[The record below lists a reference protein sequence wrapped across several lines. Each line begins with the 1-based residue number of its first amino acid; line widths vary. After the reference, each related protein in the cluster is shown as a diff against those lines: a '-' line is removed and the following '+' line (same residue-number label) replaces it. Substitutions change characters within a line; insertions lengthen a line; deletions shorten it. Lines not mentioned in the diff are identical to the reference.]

1 MFRLIQLN
9 LLAESISKIDF
20 MCFYKKKKPCKNKV
34 LSKSWLGRLDSN
46 QRMSAPK
53 ADALPLGDAP
63 KKIQLYTFCSV
74 AYVFSIVSSN
84 YIQNLNRQPE
94 HNAQALWQVIQQSC
108 LYGKKN

>member
-63 KKIQLYTFCSV
+63 IKKHFNFSFKRGKLKQKSFRSKKI
-74 AYVFSIVSSN
+74 
-84 YIQNLNRQPE
+84 
-94 HNAQALWQVIQQSC
+94 
-108 LYGKKN
+108 

>member
-20 MCFYKKKKPCKNKV
+20 MGFYKKKKPCKNKV
-34 LSKSWLGRLDSN
+34 LSKFWLGRLDSN

-63 KKIQLYTFCSV
+63 IK
-74 AYVFSIVSSN
+74 YVVN
-84 YIQNLNRQPE
+84 
-94 HNAQALWQVIQQSC
+94 
-108 LYGKKN
+108 